1 MSDPGAL
8 SEAVILVGGQGTRL
22 QPLTCY
28 LPKPMLPV
36 LNHPFLEHTITYL
49 KEYGVG
55 NITLALNYLPEAIQG
70 CLGDGSR
77 LGVSLNYA
85 VEASPLGTAG
95 AVKNAER
102 YLDCTFAVLNGDI
115 FTDLDIT
122 DMLAFHRRKGAKVT
136 IALTWVDNPSA
147 FGVVETDSD
156 GRVKRFTEKPSPGR
170 IASNWINAGTY
181 IIEPEVLGY
190 VPQNSHYMFE
200 RGLFPLLLELNEPVY
215 GYPFSGYWLDM
226 GTAEKYLCLNCD
238 LLLNKGSNHLIPGL
252 GRESISCGKD
262 VTIHPS
268 ARITGPVVIGSRSQ
282 IGRGASVTGPIV
294 IGADC
299 YLGEDVG
306 IEEAILWDGVSIGA
320 GGRLKQCIVG
330 TGCRIAGGEQ
340 VADCVLTKGDSGLP
354 NRGRLRVD

>member
-1 MSDPGAL
+1 MSEPGAL

-22 QPLTCY
+22 QPLTRY

-49 KEYGVG
+49 KGYEVG
-55 NITLALNYLPEAIQG
+55 DITLALNYLPEAIQG

-102 YLDCTFAVLNGDI
+102 YLDSTFAVLNGDI

-156 GRVKRFTEKPSPGR
+156 GRVERFTEKPGPER
-170 IASNWINAGTY
+170 ITSNWINAGTY

-190 VPQNSHYMFE
+190 IPQNSHYMFE
-200 RGLFPLLLELNEPVY
+200 RGLFPLLLELGEPVY

-226 GTAEKYLCLNCD
+226 GTPEKYLCLSCD
-238 LLLNKGSNHLIPGL
+238 LLLNKVRNHLIPDL

-262 VTIHPS
+262 AAIHPS
-268 ARITGPVVIGSRSQ
+268 ARITGPAVIGSGSQ
-282 IGRGASVTGPIV
+282 ISRGVSITGPIV

-299 YLGEDVG
+299 YLGEDAG

-320 GGRLKQCIVG
+320 GAGLKHCIIG
-330 TGCRIAGGEQ
+330 TGCGIAGGEQ
-340 VADCVLTKGDSGLP
+340 VVDCVVTQNDSGLP
-354 NRGRLRVD
+354 SSGRLRVD

>member
-1 MSDPGAL
+1 VLEPGVL

-22 QPLTCY
+22 KPLTYY

-36 LNHPFLEHTITYL
+36 LNYPFLEHTITYL
-49 KEYGVG
+49 KGYGVG

-102 YLDCTFAVLNGDI
+102 YLDSTFAVLNGDI
-115 FTDLDIT
+115 FTDLNIT

-156 GRVKRFTEKPSPGR
+156 GRVKRFTEKPGPGW

-215 GYPFSGYWLDM
+215 GYPYSGYWLDM

-238 LLLNKGSNHLIPGL
+238 LLLNKVGNHLVPGL

-268 ARITGPVVIGSRSQ
+268 ARITGPAVIGSGSR
-282 IGRGASVTGPIV
+282 IGRGAAITGPIV

-320 GGRLKQCIVG
+320 GSRLKQCIVG
-330 TGCRIAGGEQ
+330 TGCRIADGEQ
-340 VADCVLTKGDSGLP
+340 VVDCVLTQGDRGLL
-354 NRGRLRVD
+354 NRERLRVD